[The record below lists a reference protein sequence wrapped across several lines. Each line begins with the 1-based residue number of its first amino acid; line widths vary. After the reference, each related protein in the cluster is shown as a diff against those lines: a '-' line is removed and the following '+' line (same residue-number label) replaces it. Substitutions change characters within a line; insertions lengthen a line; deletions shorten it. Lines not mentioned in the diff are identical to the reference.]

1 MIIQVLPVGP
11 PPIRPSVQAG
21 DAQRS
26 EDDLTYAY
34 HEIVRT
40 NNLLAAYKSHG
51 YPEASQD
58 EVLRNL

>member
-1 MIIQVLPVGP
+1 MVSDEDIRIMGMNPKESRPEWMIISVLPVGP
-11 PPIRPSVQAG
+11 PPIRPSVVAG

-40 NNLLAAYKSHG
+40 NN
-51 YPEASQD
+51 
-58 EVLRNL
+58 